1 MNQKPL
7 ENQQQS
13 QQQNLGDVNLVGDD
27 NNFNMVQ
34 GNNNVITLNRTKII
48 QISVDEIK
56 TREFK
61 QASPYKGLKR
71 FEAADKDR
79 FFGRDQFLTGLVN
92 ELEQTNLLLLLGAS
106 GSGKSSVIR
115 AGLIPWLSQKWSSRF
130 TDLTFTPNQDP
141 FNSLYHRLHDR
152 YPHAE
157 AEFILEGKADTL
169 TQVVNRVIPS
179 EDFCFIFIDQFE
191 ELFTI
196 AQADKRDRFID
207 SLVQLSTALI
217 KTGNRSVKIVAT
229 MRADFLD
236 RLSPYSSLIEATD
249 KHRPMIAEMQRDE
262 LRLAIEQPAAH
273 HGVVFETGLVE
284 EIIKDVQGQA
294 GYLPL
299 LQYTLDLLWETEK
312 ETGSLQDRTLNIST
326 YRRLGGVRGA
336 LQKHVDRIYSNLSEQ
351 EQLAVQRIFLK
362 LVEIGGDEESETQWK
377 PIRRRANRSEFS
389 DEVEQKSLTRLI
401 NQNLLVSNRP
411 DQSQESIIE
420 IAHEILLTS
429 WTTLSA
435 WILENRQAI
444 ALRNR
449 LNDDVDRWQTK
460 KAEDELWGGSKL
472 EQVLELRKDPT
483 FNQVLGG
490 FSPPANQ
497 FIDASLEKRD
507 RLLREEQ
514 ERSQREIEQLERL
527 LKEEEKAARAERMRT
542 KFAVATA
549 GFASL
554 AMLTLGISFWLQQRD
569 QKTIEAFL
577 LNANTVDSST
587 LETFNSLPRIYERAN
602 NIWKSAD
609 QLANDADIKT
619 AIAYYRDHQQE
630 INRSLAYY
638 RSILTA
644 TQRLQNAVNQEQKKF
659 PPNAKESIQNYSKQ
673 AENYL
678 AKIIHKYRIPE
689 LKYYLFTKN
698 EFGNRKLNTSS
709 KDFENRYT
717 EGAIRTTYAIL
728 ERESGVGADLNN
740 DGLIDTPEEAN
751 QIPCVTLRE
760 IENLWREA
768 TNGRCGWLGENS
780 PYDDAD
786 CELGREKKQPLIPV
800 ENTLTTLVISTPN
813 EAVDRIEKS
822 IKGVCN
828 SS

>member
-13 QQQNLGDVNLVGDD
+13 QQQKIGNVNLQGDEND
-27 NNFNMVQ
+27 FNSVQ
-34 GNNNVITLNRTKII
+34 GDNNVITLNRTNII
-48 QISVDEIK
+48 QVSVDEIK

-71 FEAADKDR
+71 FEAVDKDR

-115 AGLIPWLSQKWSSRF
+115 AGLIPWLSQKWSSSRF

-141 FNSLYHRLHDR
+141 FNSLYHILHDR
-152 YPHAE
+152 YPQAE
-157 AEFILEGKADTL
+157 AEFILEGKADSL
-169 TQVVNRVIPS
+169 TQVVNRVKPS

-207 SLVQLSTALI
+207 NLVQLSTALT

-236 RLSPYSSLIEATD
+236 RLSPYSLLIEATD

-284 EIIKDVQGQA
+284 EIIKDVEGQA

-389 DEVEQKSLTRLI
+389 DELEQKSLTRLI

-449 LNDDVDRWQTK
+449 LNDDVARWQAK

-490 FSPPANQ
+490 FSPAANQ

-514 ERSQREIEQLERL
+514 ERSQREIEQLEKL

-542 KFAVATA
+542 RFAVATA
-549 GFASL
+549 VFAIAALMTGGFA
-554 AMLTLGISFWLQQRD
+554 WWKQQELQQTTRTFMLGAD
-569 QKTIEAFL
+569 LPASELLDKLPELFNEANIFKQAGDVELELAAYRRIL
-577 LNANTVDSST
+577 LYTDKLREESAKNSERRT
-587 LETFNSLPRIYERAN
+587 LEQDKL
-602 NIWKSAD
+602 
-609 QLANDADIKT
+609 Q
-619 AIAYYRDHQQE
+619 
-630 INRSLAYY
+630 
-638 RSILTA
+638 SI
-644 TQRLQNAVNQEQKKF
+644 
-659 PPNAKESIQNYSKQ
+659 SKQ
-673 AENYL
+673 AEQNL
-678 AKIIHKYRIPE
+678 VEIIQKYRLSE
-689 LKYYLFTKN
+689 LEKHLIKGD
-698 EFGNRKLNTSS
+698 FGRPKRSEHS
-709 KDFENRYT
+709 ADFENKFEPGALQVTYKILMT
-717 EGAIRTTYAIL
+717 EF
-728 ERESGVGADLNN
+728 GVKADLND
-740 DGLIDTPEEAN
+740 DGLINNKNEAARM
-751 QIPCVTLRE
+751 PCETLRILE
-760 IENLWREA
+760 EMWRKA
-768 TNGRCGWLGENS
+768 TQSHCGWFGSSFEIIDESCGQLNN
-780 PYDDAD
+780 
-786 CELGREKKQPLIPV
+786 Q
-800 ENTLTTLVISTPN
+800 TLTSLVFREPYEFPIKRLQSCGIRSKP
-813 EAVDRIEKS
+813 EKMH
-822 IKGVCN
+822 
-828 SS
+828 

>member
-13 QQQNLGDVNLVGDD
+13 QQQKIGNVNLQGDEND
-27 NNFNMVQ
+27 FNSVQ
-34 GNNNVITLNRTKII
+34 GDNNVITLNRTKII
-48 QISVDEIK
+48 QVSIDEIK

-71 FEAADKDR
+71 FEAVDKDR

-115 AGLIPWLSQKWSSRF
+115 AGLIPWLSQNWGSRF
-130 TDLTFTPNQDP
+130 THVIFTPNQDP

-152 YPHAE
+152 YPQAE
-157 AEFILEGKADTL
+157 AEFILEGKADSL

-179 EDFCFIFIDQFE
+179 EDFWFIFIDQFE

-207 SLVQLSTALI
+207 TLVQLVKALT

-312 ETGSLQDRTLNIST
+312 ETGSLQDRTLNITT

-362 LVEIGGDEESETQWK
+362 LVEIGGDEESGTQWK

-389 DEVEQKSLTRLI
+389 DELEQKILTRLI

-411 DQSQESIIE
+411 EQFQESTIE
-420 IAHEILLTS
+420 ITHEILLTS
-429 WTTLSA
+429 WTTLSG

-449 LNDDVDRWQTK
+449 LNDDVARWQAK
-460 KAEDELWGGSKL
+460 KAEDELWSGSKL
-472 EQVLELRKDPT
+472 EQVLALRKDPT

-507 RLLREEQ
+507 RLLREEKIRKRRLAALVSASLTMITALGGFAWKQ
-514 ERSQREIEQLERL
+514 QQQRE
-527 LKEEEKAARAERMRT
+527 
-542 KFAVATA
+542 
-549 GFASL
+549 
-554 AMLTLGISFWLQQRD
+554 
-569 QKTIEAFL
+569 
-577 LNANTVDSST
+577 
-587 LETFNSLPRIYERAN
+587 
-602 NIWKSAD
+602 AD
-609 QLANDADIKT
+609 QLLRTALSNTVTPEMAEILSKSLPAALDEADKLADAGKVDEALNNYREARIAANNVVKEIQKNPKDFQKISVTDKSFQNISHESEKSLFSL
-619 AIAYYRDHQQE
+619 ILKKRIPVLQE
-630 INRSLAYY
+630 YL
-638 RSILTA
+638 
-644 TQRLQNAVNQEQKKF
+644 KKGEF
-659 PPNAKESIQNYSKQ
+659 GSRKHPTKKKPTEFEKDFNLGAGETT
-673 AENYL
+673 
-678 AKIIHKYRIPE
+678 YRI
-689 LKYYLFTKN
+689 LMTN
-698 EFGNRKLNTSS
+698 W
-709 KDFENRYT
+709 
-717 EGAIRTTYAIL
+717 
-728 ERESGVGADLNN
+728 GVGADINKNGELE
-740 DGLIDTPEEAN
+740 TPDEAN
-751 QIPCVTLRE
+751 MLPCELLNS
-760 IENLWREA
+760 IEKLWREH
-768 TNGRCGWLGENS
+768 TQEQCDWYGSDTVTKNNR
-780 PYDDAD
+780 PYEAPA
-786 CELGREKKQPLIPV
+786 CKEL
-800 ENTLTTLVISTPN
+800 NAHTLTNEIFPPDQSYVINRLEYCKIIPKEVN
-813 EAVDRIEKS
+813 
-822 IKGVCN
+822 
-828 SS
+828 